1 MSQQEEE
8 KKGYEL
14 NLKEEPQESGEK
26 ALNVLLIGTSG
37 SGKSS
42 LINYLAGHD
51 LAPVGNSGNSCTKD
65 NMSYEVTLANKKLRI
80 FDTQGFNDTATG
92 FTSGNGTVA
101 SRIKF

>member
-8 KKGYEL
+8 KKGPYISI
-14 NLKEEPQESGEK
+14 KEEPQDSGEK
-26 ALNVLLIGTSG
+26 ALNVLMIGTSG

-42 LINYLAGHD
+42 LINYLAGAT
-51 LAPVGNSGNSCTKD
+51 LAPVGHTGSSCTTE
-65 NMSYEVTLANKKLRI
+65 NMSYELTFENKKLRI

-92 FTSGNGTVA
+92 FTNGNGYVA